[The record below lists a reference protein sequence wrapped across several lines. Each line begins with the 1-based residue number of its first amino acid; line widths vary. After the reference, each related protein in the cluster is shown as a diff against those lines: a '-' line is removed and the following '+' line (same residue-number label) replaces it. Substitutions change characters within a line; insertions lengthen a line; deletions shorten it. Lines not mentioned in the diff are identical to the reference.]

1 MTVLNEIAKSQ
12 LYSLLKSDNVQCEN
26 VSMCAQDGKITV
38 TATFACNEP
47 KEQERKLFEPEVIPF

>member
-12 LYSLLKSDNVQCEN
+12 LYSLIKNENVQCEN
-26 VSMCAQDGKITV
+26 VSMCVQDEKITV

-47 KEQERKLFEPEVIPF
+47 KEQERKLFEPEVTPF